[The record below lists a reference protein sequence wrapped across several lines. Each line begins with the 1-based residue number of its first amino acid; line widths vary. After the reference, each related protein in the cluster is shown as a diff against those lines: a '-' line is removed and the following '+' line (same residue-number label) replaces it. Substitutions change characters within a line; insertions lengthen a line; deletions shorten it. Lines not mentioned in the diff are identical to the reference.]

1 MRRLLLIILA
11 ATSVGAVAQP
21 VSVTPWMTGQRLVDL
36 QQTPPNTRN
45 NLQLPPSQYL
55 NDQRAESYMDGVH
68 DATEGKGWCYDAK
81 SKPKPDT
88 IKETVIWALRSMP
101 SDQLKRNAA
110 DLIVEIL
117 AAKYPCL
124 PSKRSPS

>member
-1 MRRLLLIILA
+1 
-11 ATSVGAVAQP
+11 
-21 VSVTPWMTGQRLVDL
+21 MTGQRLVDL

>member
-1 MRRLLLIILA
+1 
-11 ATSVGAVAQP
+11 
-21 VSVTPWMTGQRLVDL
+21 MTGQRLVDL
-36 QQTPPNTRN
+36 QKTPPNAQN
-45 NLQLPPSQYL
+45 NLQLTPSQYL
-55 NDQRAESYMDGVH
+55 DDRRAESYMDGVH

-88 IKETVIWALRSMP
+88 IKETVIWTLRAMP
-101 SDQLKRNAA
+101 PDQLKRNAA

-124 PSKRSPS
+124 TTKRSPS